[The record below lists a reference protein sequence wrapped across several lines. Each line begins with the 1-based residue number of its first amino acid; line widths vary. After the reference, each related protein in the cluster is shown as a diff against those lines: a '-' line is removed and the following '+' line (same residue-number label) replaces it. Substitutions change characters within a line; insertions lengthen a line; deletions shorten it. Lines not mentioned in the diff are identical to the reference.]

1 MYWTDSGQLPA
12 IWTAK
17 MDGTNPQIFL
27 SDRLEWPTGLAL
39 DLPAKRIFWA
49 DTKQRSINSVN
60 MDGSQRA
67 IIFPRVK
74 NPIVDFPFS
83 IDVFEDYVYGVTWR
97 SKVLFK
103 INKFGVGDIQ
113 IIASNLP
120 LVDGRVLR
128 ILQEQ
133 KQLIPEGNYRD

>member
-17 MDGTNPQIFL
+17 MDGTNPQIFV

-67 IIFPRVK
+67 VVFPGVK
-74 NPIVDFPFS
+74 NPVVDFPFS

-97 SKVLFK
+97 SKILFK
-103 INKFGVGDIQ
+103 MNKFGIGDVQ
-113 IIASNLP
+113 VIASNLP

-133 KQLIPEGNYRD
+133 KQVIPEGTYRD